1 MHSATTSSM
10 MAGEGKPLFHDFLG
24 MSPSEPK
31 HTEGMVMS
39 CVLSRTPPH
48 SSRRHEEEDLNRDSS
63 TRTSSMTSER
73 HEVAMACSTPP
84 LLTGPLTLTVAGCS
98 ESGSERVSWENCTG
112 HLAHSDKSAFCRPEA
127 DGRTSVKKR
136 DSPISNSSHLL
147 QDRFQMGAD
156 TLEKSRGFKM
166 SRLGMKDDKRG
177 RQSDIQIALDDFHL
191 PMQPPRQMSNC
202 LTSLQPSM
210 HKPDLMTLNKWE
222 RPVLLNKAA
231 YVHSHPGQFRGYP
244 DKNCSNSSGDNSTVL
259 LPLSRPAADEGSRTG
274 IQVPG
279 LASLISNV
287 PSSTS
292 DRSTTAAGVPTGGAR
307 YSSRSAG
314 SESTMP
320 KSHQIAASPSRQLTV
335 FYGGQAHVFDDVPPI
350 KADAI
355 MALAGSNGRSWSTT
369 YSPRRRQSECDVS
382 VPALEREKSEKKD
395 TRGVRMGP

>member
-1 MHSATTSSM
+1 MHSAMTSSM
-10 MAGEGKPLFHDFLG
+10 MAGEGRPLFHDFLG

-31 HTEGMVMS
+31 HTEDMVMS
-39 CVLSRTPPH
+39 HVLSRMPHH
-48 SSRRHEEEDLNRDSS
+48 SSRQHEEENLNRDSS
-63 TRTSSMTSER
+63 TRTSTLTSER
-73 HEVAMACSTPP
+73 HAVAMACSTQP
-84 LLTGPLTLTVAGCS
+84 LLTGPVTLTVAGCS
-98 ESGSERVSWENCTG
+98 ESGSEKLSWENCTG
-112 HLAHSDKSAFCRPEA
+112 HLAHSDKSAFCRPEV
-127 DGRTSVKKR
+127 DSRTTGKKR
-136 DSPISNSSHLL
+136 DSSISNSNHML
-147 QDRFQMGAD
+147 QDRFQMSTD

-166 SRLGMKDDKRG
+166 SRLGLKDDKRG
-177 RQSDIQIALDDFHL
+177 WQSDIQIALDDFHL

-231 YVHSHPGQFRGYP
+231 YVHSHPSQFTGYP
-244 DKNCSNSSGDNSTVL
+244 DKNCSNSSGDNSTVM

-279 LASLISNV
+279 LASLITNV

-292 DRSTTAAGVPTGGAR
+292 DRSTSAAGVSTSGAK
-307 YSSRSAG
+307 YLSRSGG
-314 SESTMP
+314 SESTIP
-320 KSHQIAASPSRQLTV
+320 KSHQIAASPSRQLTI

-369 YSPRRRQSECDVS
+369 YSPRRRPSECDGS
-382 VPALEREKSEKKD
+382 LPALEREKGEKKD
-395 TRGVRMGP
+395 TRSVRMGP